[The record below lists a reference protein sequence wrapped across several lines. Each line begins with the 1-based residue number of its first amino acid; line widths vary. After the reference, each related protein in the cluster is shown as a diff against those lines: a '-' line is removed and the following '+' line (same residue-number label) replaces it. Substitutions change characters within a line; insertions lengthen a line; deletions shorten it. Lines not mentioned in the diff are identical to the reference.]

1 MDADAIIDFSHPSVL
16 EDLLAFAKE
25 KKIPAV
31 IATTGLNEQQIE
43 DIKTAV
49 GEACK
54 NICCHGSEGWAEE
67 FQVECLI
74 DDEKMEIYVKDNSTE
89 HNVKKLYK
97 PCLDCPN
104 EGDLALFVI
113 TSLMDKL
120 EIIKGENCKN
130 TIKMVKEK

>member
-1 MDADAIIDFSHPSVL
+1 MADKLKFVIPGKPEYITMVRLAVGSVADNAGFDF
-16 EDLLAFAKE
+16 E
-25 KKIPAV
+25 
-31 IATTGLNEQQIE
+31 QIE
-43 DIKTAV
+43 DIKNAV
-49 GEACK
+49 AEACK

-74 DDEKMEIYVKDNSTE
+74 DDKKMEIYVKDTSTE
-89 HNVKKLYK
+89 HNVEKLYR

-104 EGDLALFVI
+104 EGDLALYVI

-120 EIIKGENCKN
+120 EIIKGANCKN

>member
-1 MDADAIIDFSHPSVL
+1 MADKLTFVIPGKPEYITMVRLAVGSAADNAGFNID
-16 EDLLAFAKE
+16 
-25 KKIPAV
+25 
-31 IATTGLNEQQIE
+31 QIE
-43 DIKTAV
+43 DIKNAV

-67 FQVECLI
+67 FQVDCLI

-97 PCLDCPN
+97 ACMDCPN

>member
-1 MDADAIIDFSHPSVL
+1 MADKLTFVIPGKPEYITMVRLAVGSAADNAGFNID
-16 EDLLAFAKE
+16 
-25 KKIPAV
+25 
-31 IATTGLNEQQIE
+31 QIE

>member
-1 MDADAIIDFSHPSVL
+1 MADKLTFVIPGKPEYITMVRLAVGSAANNAGFNID
-16 EDLLAFAKE
+16 
-25 KKIPAV
+25 
-31 IATTGLNEQQIE
+31 QIE
-43 DIKTAV
+43 DIKNAV

-54 NICCHGSEGWAEE
+54 NICCHGSDGWAEE

-74 DDEKMEIYVKDNSTE
+74 DDEKMEIYVKDKSTD
-89 HNVKKLYK
+89 HSVQKLYK

-104 EGDLALFVI
+104 EGDLSLFVI

-120 EIIKGENCKN
+120 EIIKEDNCKN

>member
-1 MDADAIIDFSHPSVL
+1 MADKLTFVIPGKPEYITMVRLAVGSAADNAGFNID
-16 EDLLAFAKE
+16 
-25 KKIPAV
+25 
-31 IATTGLNEQQIE
+31 QIE
-43 DIKTAV
+43 DIKNAV

-54 NICCHGSEGWAEE
+54 NICCHGSEGWAEK
-67 FQVECLI
+67 FQVDCLI
-74 DDEKMEIYVKDNSTE
+74 DDEKMEIYVRDKSTG
-89 HNVKKLYK
+89 HNVEKLYR

-120 EIIKGENCKN
+120 EIIKEENCKN

>member
-1 MDADAIIDFSHPSVL
+1 MADKLTFVIPGKPEYITMVRLAVGSAADNAGFNID
-16 EDLLAFAKE
+16 
-25 KKIPAV
+25 
-31 IATTGLNEQQIE
+31 QIE
-43 DIKTAV
+43 DIKNAV

-54 NICCHGSEGWAEE
+54 NICCHGSDGWAEE
-67 FQVECLI
+67 FQVDCLI
-74 DDEKMEIYVKDNSTE
+74 DDEKMEIYVRDKSTG
-89 HNVKKLYK
+89 HNVEKLYR

-120 EIIKGENCKN
+120 EIIKEENCKN

>member
-1 MDADAIIDFSHPSVL
+1 MADKLTFIIPGKPEYITMVR
-16 EDLLAFAKE
+16 LAVGSAADNAGFNIE
-25 KKIPAV
+25 
-31 IATTGLNEQQIE
+31 QIE
-43 DIKTAV
+43 DIKNAV

-67 FQVECLI
+67 FQVECFI
-74 DDEKMEIYVKDNSTE
+74 DDKKMEIYVKDNSTE

-97 PCLDCPN
+97 ACMDCPN

-120 EIIKGENCKN
+120 EIIKGKNCKN

>member
-1 MDADAIIDFSHPSVL
+1 MADKLTFVIPGKPEYITMVRLAVGSAADNAGFNID
-16 EDLLAFAKE
+16 
-25 KKIPAV
+25 
-31 IATTGLNEQQIE
+31 QIE
-43 DIKTAV
+43 DIKNAV

-74 DDEKMEIYVKDNSTE
+74 DDEKMEIYVKDKSTE
-89 HNVKKLYK
+89 HNVKKIYR

-120 EIIKGENCKN
+120 EIIKEENCKN
-130 TIKMVKEK
+130 TIKMVKVK

>member
-1 MDADAIIDFSHPSVL
+1 MADKLTFVIPGKPEYITMVRLAVGSAADNAGFNID
-16 EDLLAFAKE
+16 
-25 KKIPAV
+25 
-31 IATTGLNEQQIE
+31 QIE
-43 DIKTAV
+43 DIKNAV

-67 FQVECLI
+67 FQVDCLI
-74 DDEKMEIYVKDNSTE
+74 DDEKMEIYVRDKSTG
-89 HNVKKLYK
+89 HNVEKLYR

-120 EIIKGENCKN
+120 EIIKEENCKN

>member
-1 MDADAIIDFSHPSVL
+1 MADKLTFVIPGKPEYITMVRLAVGSAADNAGFNID
-16 EDLLAFAKE
+16 
-25 KKIPAV
+25 
-31 IATTGLNEQQIE
+31 QIE
-43 DIKTAV
+43 DIKNAV

-74 DDEKMEIYVKDNSTE
+74 DDEKMEIYVKDKSSE
-89 HNVKKLYK
+89 HNVKKLYR

-120 EIIKGENCKN
+120 EIIKEENCKN
-130 TIKMVKEK
+130 TIKMVKVK

>member
-1 MDADAIIDFSHPSVL
+1 MADKLTFVIPGKPEYITMVRLAVGSAADNAGFNID
-16 EDLLAFAKE
+16 
-25 KKIPAV
+25 
-31 IATTGLNEQQIE
+31 QIE
-43 DIKTAV
+43 DIKNAV

-54 NICCHGSEGWAEE
+54 NICCHGSDGWAEE

-74 DDEKMEIYVKDNSTE
+74 DDEKMEIYVKDKSTE
-89 HNVKKLYK
+89 HNVKKLYR

-120 EIIKGENCKN
+120 EIIKEENCKN
-130 TIKMVKEK
+130 TIKMVKVK

>member
-1 MDADAIIDFSHPSVL
+1 MADKLTFVIPGKPEYITMVR
-16 EDLLAFAKE
+16 LAVGSAADNAGFNIE
-25 KKIPAV
+25 
-31 IATTGLNEQQIE
+31 QIE
-43 DIKTAV
+43 DIKNAV